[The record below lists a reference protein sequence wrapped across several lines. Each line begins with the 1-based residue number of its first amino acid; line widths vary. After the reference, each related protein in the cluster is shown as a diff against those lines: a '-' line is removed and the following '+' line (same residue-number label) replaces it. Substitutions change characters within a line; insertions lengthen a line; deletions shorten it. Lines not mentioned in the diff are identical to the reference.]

1 MSTNVIDLR
10 HALKRGRCSHDE
22 TDSKA
27 HNARHCLMTWS
38 KLSDVFLPL
47 PVNTLL
53 VLLFRHARVVIV
65 LLLARPY
72 DCAGRQIIGNETPV
86 QTLASGLC
94 LIPPT

>member
-38 KLSDVFLPL
+38 KLSDVFLLL
-47 PVNTLL
+47 PANTLL
-53 VLLFRHARVVIV
+53 VLLFRDAPVVNYRVAIDSS
-65 LLLARPY
+65 LRLSWSTNN
-72 DCAGRQIIGNETPV
+72 RQ
-86 QTLASGLC
+86 
-94 LIPPT
+94 